1 MTDVSP
7 PPPPPSAA
15 PPPAGAGLLTPSGPS
30 PIQMDLNSPL
40 EVANWRVIGNPIM
53 AIPHFL
59 YLFVLGIVVNVI
71 TVIAWFSILFT
82 GTYPESMYDF
92 VAGVMRYQWRVATF
106 YLFMREPYPEFGVKG
121 TLADPGGDPA
131 TFSITYPGELSR
143 GLIFIKWLLAIPA
156 FVVLFVYILGVYVA
170 LIVAFFTVL
179 FTGKWPETWKAY
191 TIRVMRYAF
200 KVNAYYSL
208 MTDVYPGFTV
218 E

>member
-1 MTDVSP
+1 MTSAVSQP
-7 PPPPPSAA
+7 PPPPPG
-15 PPPAGAGLLTPSGPS
+15 GAYPVQQDTVS
-30 PIQMDLNSPL
+30 PITMDLVAPL

-71 TVIAWFSILFT
+71 TFLAWFAILFT
-82 GTYPESMYDF
+82 GKYPESMFDF
-92 VAGVMRYQWRVATF
+92 TAGVMRYQWRVSTF
-106 YLFMREPYPEFGVKG
+106 YFFMREPYPAFGTQG

-131 TFSITYPGELSR
+131 TFSITYPQNLSR

-156 FVVLFVYILGVYVA
+156 FLVLFVYILGVYVA
-170 LIVAFFTVL
+170 MIVAFFTVL
-179 FTGKWPETWKAY
+179 FTGKWPETWRAY

-208 MTDVYPGFTV
+208 MTDVYPGFAV